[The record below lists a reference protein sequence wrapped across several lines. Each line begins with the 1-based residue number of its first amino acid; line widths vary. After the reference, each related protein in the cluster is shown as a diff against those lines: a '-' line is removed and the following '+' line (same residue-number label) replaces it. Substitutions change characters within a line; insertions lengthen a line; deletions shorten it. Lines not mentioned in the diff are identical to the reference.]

1 MEHYEKLY
9 IEESKNKKPIQCDD
23 KTYSAKETAKRL
35 IPDRE
40 LEYVAETGD
49 KKPKRADYDNDKVY
63 YLDLLEWQ
71 YDFSLWLCKRLE
83 KAEKENKEKLID
95 TFYKMNMWVA
105 KDSYF
110 NERGR
115 IVQIALHTINKYN
128 DLLNQE

>member
-83 KAEKENKEKLID
+83 KAEKTNFGALSIVQYWQEEETQDNQLYGLDKERLEKLRKTLI
-95 TFYKMNMWVA
+95 
-105 KDSYF
+105 
-110 NERGR
+110 
-115 IVQIALHTINKYN
+115 
-128 DLLNQE
+128 NQEK